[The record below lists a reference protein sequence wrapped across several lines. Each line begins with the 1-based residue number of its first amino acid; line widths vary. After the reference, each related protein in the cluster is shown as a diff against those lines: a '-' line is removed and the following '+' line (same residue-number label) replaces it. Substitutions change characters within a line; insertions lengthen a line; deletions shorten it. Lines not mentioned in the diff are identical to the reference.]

1 MISSKEVAKLAG
13 VSQATVSRVLNGAQN
28 VRKETKEKV
37 EKAIAELHYRPNMIA
52 RSLVMQKTKT
62 IALISG
68 DLENA
73 FYSEITTAIIN
84 LATKKGYNT
93 MVYFDNQPNREEI
106 YEHIVS
112 NHVAG
117 IIQSSINLDEPMY
130 DFFSESG
137 TPYIQINRKHKN
149 AGNYVILNNVK
160 AGQLAMDHLL
170 QLGHEHI
177 GIIMGPTN
185 VSTFL
190 DRQEGCF
197 QALQDKGKEMDQ
209 RFLKIVDTTTKD
221 IEMAMY
227 DLLSIQPHPTAVLCA
242 TDQMALTAMDV
253 ILKMGKRIPEDISL
267 IGFDDITL
275 SSHHAIQLTSV
286 AHNIQQMGEIAVNSL
301 IHIIEGNIERE
312 NYQQIKLEPH
322 LAVRKT
328 TCSPKS

>member
-1 MISSKEVAKLAG
+1 MISSREVAKLAG
-13 VSQATVSRVLNGAQN
+13 VSQATVSRVLNGATN

-52 RSLVMQKTKT
+52 RSLVMKKTKT

-68 DLENA
+68 DLENP

-112 NHVAG
+112 NNVAG
-117 IIQSSINLDEPMY
+117 IIQSSINIDEPMY

-137 TPYIQINRKHKN
+137 TPYIQINRKHKK

-160 AGQLAMDHLL
+160 AGKIAMDHLL
-170 QLGHEHI
+170 QLGHKQI
-177 GIIMGPTN
+177 GMIMGPTN

-190 DRQEGCF
+190 ERQEGCF
-197 QALQDKGKEMDQ
+197 QALCERGIEIDQ
-209 RFLKIVDTTTKD
+209 RYLKIVDTSAKET
-221 IEMAMY
+221 EMAMY
-227 DLLSIQPHPTAVLCA
+227 DLLSIQPQPTAVLCA
-242 TDQMALTAMDV
+242 TDQIALTAMDV
-253 ILKMGKRIPEDISL
+253 SLKMGKCIPEDISL
-267 IGFDDITL
+267 IGFDDIAL
-275 SSHHAIQLTSV
+275 ASHQAIQLTSV
-286 AHNIQQMGEIAVNSL
+286 AHNIHQMGEIAVNSL
-301 IHIIEGNIERE
+301 IHIIEGNIQQG

-328 TCSPKS
+328 TSKPSY